1 MSEGRLRRGLV
12 AAAAVTGLVALSVA
26 FSAGVAPAA
35 EPDAASTEAT
45 VRQLPPG
52 LKEAIQRDLK
62 TDATTY
68 VADAKAA
75 QKAAETGRALRK
87 ELGRDFGGVWFDPA
101 TKKANIAV
109 TTEAAAK
116 KARAAG
122 AEAHVRPTTES
133 KLRDALTALSAW
145 VKSLPEA
152 ERKLVF
158 SASIDVKGGK
168 LNIVL
173 ADSEDGRRI
182 QAKMPKPVVAQDVKY
197 GKLQPKAPANL
208 LNGSGYIGSSGG
220 ASPSY
225 GLCSIGFNAV
235 DENGKLTP
243 LTAGHCALM
252 HQPALKDVFV
262 EVKQG
267 NQSQLGDKIGSFATT
282 VWDNADNGSGQIDDR
297 KGNDYATIRV
307 TNPSVRAVPEVY
319 TWGTAGGNVKVD
331 SVSPAIVGMNVC
343 KSGRTTG
350 WTCGKVVNE
359 RSLWYIGDGTEKGRA
374 QLGFEFHGACVA
386 GGDSGGA
393 IVAGG
398 AALGWSTGAYFED
411 SKCIKVPDNNGNMT
425 YQNLGESLAT
435 DILTLPE
442 FANNKLTVLTTTGDA
457 DGDGVKDIDELSAN
471 PTQTKDANGDG
482 IAAHLDPDEPNL
494 RPAGVKTPAA
504 DARITDTK
512 PTLGGFA
519 KPNAKVSVQ
528 LDGKDLGEVTG
539 TAQSEWSLKLSS
551 ELALGSHEI
560 KVKQTLKGTSS
571 KETVSKFTVVPVAP
585 KITEPANGTTS
596 DNARPAVAG
605 TGVAKA
611 LVTVTVDDKKV
622 GEATVAADGKWSL
635 PLTADLAA
643 GERVIGARQT
653 LAKVDSD
660 ATTVRYTVKAPANQP
675 APQPGNNKPGGGGGN
690 LADTGVD
697 FVWQLVVGG
706 LVALVA
712 GAALMLKFRRRKA

>member
-62 TDATTY
+62 TDAATY
-68 VADAKAA
+68 VNDAKSA
-75 QKAAETGRALRK
+75 QKAAATGTALRK
-87 ELGRDFGGVWFDPA
+87 ELGREFGGVWFDPA
-101 TKKANIAV
+101 TKKAHVAV
-109 TTEAAAK
+109 TSEAAAK

-122 AEAHVRPTTES
+122 AEAHVRPTTEARL
-133 KLRDALTALSAW
+133 KDALNALSTW
-145 VKSLPEA
+145 VRSLPEA

-173 ADSEDGRRI
+173 ADSEDGRRV
-182 QAKMPKPVVAQDVKY
+182 QAKMPKPQVSQDVKY

-235 DENGKLTP
+235 DQNGKLTP

-252 HQPALKDVFV
+252 HTPALKEVFV

-267 NQSQLGDKIGSFATT
+267 NQSNLGDKIGAFATT
-282 VWDNADNGSGQIDDR
+282 VWDNADNGNGQIDER

-307 TNPSVRAVPEVY
+307 TNPAVRAVPEVY
-319 TWGTAGGNVKVD
+319 TWGNAGGNVKVD
-331 SVSPAIVGMNVC
+331 SVSQAIVGMNVC

-359 RSLWYIGDGTEKGRA
+359 RSLWYIGDGTEKGKA

-411 SKCIKVPDNNGNMT
+411 GKCIKVPDNNGNLT

-442 FANNKLTVLTTTGDA
+442 FSGNKLTVLTTTGDA
-457 DGDGVKDIDELSAN
+457 DGDGVKDVEELSAN

-494 RPAGVKTPAA
+494 RPATVKTPAA
-504 DARITDTK
+504 DARITETK
-512 PTLGGFA
+512 PTLSGAA
-519 KPNAKVSVQ
+519 KPGAKVSVQ
-528 LDGKDLGEVTG
+528 LDGKDLGEATG
-539 TAQSEWSLKLSS
+539 TDKSEWTLKVGS
-551 ELALGSHEI
+551 ELALGAHEV

-571 KETVSKFTVVPVAP
+571 KETTSKFTVVPVAP
-585 KITEPANGTTS
+585 QITEPKTGATS
-596 DNARPAVAG
+596 DNAKPVVAG
-605 TGVAKA
+605 TGIAKA

-635 PLTADLAA
+635 PLTADLAV

-653 LAKVDSD
+653 VEKVDSD
-660 ATTVRYTVKAPANQP
+660 VTSVRYIVKGAAPG
-675 APQPGNNKPGGGGGN
+675 PQPGNNKPGGGG

-697 FVWQLVVGG
+697 FVWQLIVGG

-712 GAALMLKFRRRKA
+712 GGALMVKFRRRKA

>member
-1 MSEGRLRRGLV
+1 M
-12 AAAAVTGLVALSVA
+12 TGLVALSVA

-35 EPDAASTEAT
+35 EPEGATTEAT

-62 TDATTY
+62 TDAATY
-68 VADAKAA
+68 VNDAKAA
-75 QKAAETGRALRK
+75 QKAAATGTALRK
-87 ELGRDFGGVWFDPA
+87 ELGREFGGVWFDPA
-101 TKKANIAV
+101 TKKAIVAV
-109 TTEAAAK
+109 TSEAAAK

-122 AEAHVRPTTES
+122 AEAQVRPTTEA
-133 KLRDALTALSAW
+133 KLKDALNALSTW

-173 ADSEDGRRI
+173 ADSEDGRRV
-182 QAKMPKPVVAQDVKY
+182 QAKMPKPQVSQDVKY

-208 LNGSGYIGSSGG
+208 LNGSGYVGSSGG
-220 ASPSY
+220 ANPSY

-235 DENGKLTP
+235 DQNGKLTP

-252 HQPALKDVFV
+252 HTPALKEVFV

-267 NQSQLGDKIGSFATT
+267 NQSDLGDKIGAFATT
-282 VWDNADNGSGQIDDR
+282 VWDNADTGNGQIDER

-307 TNPSVRAVPEVY
+307 TNPAVRAVPEVY
-319 TWGTAGGNVKVD
+319 TWGANGGNVKVD
-331 SVSPAIVGMNVC
+331 SVSQAIVGMNVC

-411 SKCIKVPDNNGNMT
+411 GKCVKVPDNNGNLT

-442 FANNKLTVLTTTGDA
+442 FNNNKLTVLTTTGDA
-457 DGDGVKDIDELSAN
+457 DGDGVKDVEELSAN

-494 RPAGVKTPAA
+494 RPATVKTPAA

-512 PTLGGFA
+512 PTLSGFA
-519 KPNAKVSVQ
+519 KPGAKVSVQ

-539 TAQSEWSLKLSS
+539 TDKAEWTLKVGT
-551 ELALGSHEI
+551 ELGLGTHEV

-571 KETVSKFTVVPVAP
+571 KETSSKFTVVPAAP
-585 KITEPANGTTS
+585 QITEPKTGTTS
-596 DNARPAVAG
+596 DNAKPVVTG
-605 TGVAKA
+605 TGIAKA

-635 PLTADLAA
+635 PLTTDLAV

-653 LAKVDSD
+653 VEKVDSD
-660 ATTVRYTVKAPANQP
+660 VTSVRYTVKGAAQ
-675 APQPGNNKPGGGGGN
+675 PQPGNNKPGGGNGGGG

-697 FVWQLVVGG
+697 FVWQLIVGG

-712 GAALMLKFRRRKA
+712 GGALMVKFRRRKA

>member
-26 FSAGVAPAA
+26 FTAGTAPAA

-52 LKEAIQRDLK
+52 LKDAIQRDLK

-68 VADAKAA
+68 VNDAKAA
-75 QKAAETGRALRK
+75 QKAAATGTELRR
-87 ELGRDFGGVWFDPA
+87 ELGREFGGVWFDPA
-101 TKKANIAV
+101 SKKVNIAV
-109 TTEAAAK
+109 TSEAAAK

-122 AEAHVRPTTES
+122 AEAHVRPTTEA
-133 KLRDALTALSAW
+133 KLKDALNALSAW

-152 ERKLVF
+152 DRKLVF
-158 SASIDVKGGK
+158 SASIDIKGGK

-182 QAKMPKPVVAQDVKY
+182 QGMMPKPQVSQDVKY
-197 GKLQPKAPANL
+197 GKLQPKAPATL

-220 ASPSY
+220 SDPNY

-235 DENGKLTP
+235 DQSGKLTP
-243 LTAGHCALM
+243 LTAGHCALASK
-252 HQPALKDVFV
+252 QPLKEVFV

-267 NQSQLGDKIGSFATT
+267 GQSTFGDKIGNFATT
-282 VWDNADNGSGQIDDR
+282 VWDSADNGNGQIDER

-307 TNPSVRAVPEVY
+307 TNPAVRAVPEVY
-319 TWGTAGGNVKVD
+319 TWGASAGNVKVD

-359 RSLWYIGDGTEKGRA
+359 RSLWYVSDGSPKGKA

-411 SKCIKVPDNNGNMT
+411 GKCIKVPDNNGNMT
-425 YQNLGESLAT
+425 YQNLGESMAT

-442 FANNKLTVLTTTGDA
+442 FNNNKLTVLTTTGDA
-457 DGDGVKDIDELSAN
+457 DGDGVKDVEELSAN

-494 RPAGVKTPAA
+494 RPATVKNPAA

-519 KPNAKVSVQ
+519 KPGAKVSVQ

-539 TAQSEWSLKLSS
+539 TDKAEWTLKVSS
-551 ELALGSHEI
+551 ELALGAHEV

-571 KETVSKFTVVPVAP
+571 KETASKFTVVPVAP
-585 KITEPANGTTS
+585 QITEPKTGTTS

-611 LVTVTVDDKKV
+611 LVTVTVDNKKV
-622 GEATVAADGKWSL
+622 GEATVAADGKWTL
-635 PLTADLAA
+635 PLTADLAV

-653 LAKVDSD
+653 VEKVDSEV
-660 ATTVRYTVKAPANQP
+660 TSVRYTVKGATQ
-675 APQPGNNKPGGGGGN
+675 QPGNNKPGGGGGGGGD

-697 FVWQLVVGG
+697 FVWQMIVGG
-706 LVALVA
+706 LVALAA
-712 GAALMLKFRRRKA
+712 GGALMLKFRRRKA